1 MFINMHIYIYMYVY
15 MMYDKIIRSTKIYLI
30 YFSFIITFTMYSLKF
45 YTYYYKLF
53 PIFLSSKPNSLL
65 LFDLNIKST
74 AFVRMLSLNFNDRNS
89 FLIDEITDLIFKF
102 LYLGFLFPIYMLLV
116 SQVYHV

>member
-15 MMYDKIIRSTKIYLI
+15 FYQIDKIIRSTKIYLI

-53 PIFLSSKPNSLL
+53 PNISL
-65 LFDLNIKST
+65 
-74 AFVRMLSLNFNDRNS
+74 V
-89 FLIDEITDLIFKF
+89 
-102 LYLGFLFPIYMLLV
+102 
-116 SQVYHV
+116 